1 MFASHEILAT
11 DVAAPRSKHGFRRV
25 SGMLIVGATSLLLG
39 ACAHNGGDAPGVQW
53 QFNTSD
59 AGSAGPVMYGVDSG
73 PVGDVAV
80 ERSEIEAPA
89 AAEGSEHSASAPTCG
104 HGDTSG
110 WSDNC
115 YVYRGGRDPVTG
127 RAYTQL

>member
-1 MFASHEILAT
+1 MFASHEIQPTA
-11 DVAAPRSKHGFRRV
+11 VAASRAKYGFCRLAGV
-25 SGMLIVGATSLLLG
+25 LIVGGMALFLG
-39 ACAHNGGDAPGVQW
+39 ACAHNGGQAPGVQW

-59 AGSAGPVMYGVDSG
+59 AGSAGPMMYAVDSS
-73 PVGDVAV
+73 PVGDAAV
-80 ERSEIEAPA
+80 ERSAIAAP
-89 AAEGSEHSASAPTCG
+89 AAEGSEHNASAPACG

>member
-1 MFASHEILAT
+1 M
-11 DVAAPRSKHGFRRV
+11 
-25 SGMLIVGATSLLLG
+25 SLLLG

-59 AGSAGPVMYGVDSG
+59 AGSAGPVMYGVDSAS
-73 PVGDVAV
+73 VGDVAV
-80 ERSEIEAPA
+80 ERSEIEAPTA
-89 AAEGSEHSASAPTCG
+89 AGSEHSATAPTCG
-104 HGDTSG
+104 QGDTSG

-127 RAYTQL
+127 RAFTQL

>member
-1 MFASHEILAT
+1 MFASHKIRPTTL
-11 DVAAPRSKHGFRRV
+11 AAPRAQHGFRRV
-25 SGMLIVGATSLLLG
+25 SCLLIVAGMSLFLG

-59 AGSAGPVMYGVDSG
+59 AGSAGPVMYGVDSA

-80 ERSEIEAPA
+80 ERSAIEAPVA
-89 AAEGSEHSASAPTCG
+89 AGSEHSGSAPACG
-104 HGDTSG
+104 HGDNSG

>member
-1 MFASHEILAT
+1 MFASHKIRPTAL
-11 DVAAPRSKHGFRRV
+11 AAPRAQHGFCRV
-25 SGMLIVGATSLLLG
+25 SGLLIVGGMSLFLG

-59 AGSAGPVMYGVDSG
+59 AGNAGPVMYEVDSA

-80 ERSEIEAPA
+80 ERSAIEAP
-89 AAEGSEHSASAPTCG
+89 AAEGSEHSASAPACG
-104 HGDTSG
+104 HGGNSG

-127 RAYTQL
+127 RAFTQL